1 MVSTIICTICNT
13 AVWIYIYMELAAS
26 IDKKILSHLADLA
39 IKGVGGSEKSV
50 EKGIH
55 FR

>member
-1 MVSTIICTICNT
+1 MASTIICTIYNT
-13 AVWIYIYMELAAS
+13 AVWIYIYMELAVS
-26 IDKKILSHLADLA
+26 ITKKLLSHLADLD